1 MDSAD
6 GGLTVLE
13 GAILGVVTVLL
24 AVLAVHALAAP
35 AGPPAGLVYS
45 ALDETGGCLVVSGDV
60 YGYALASGSIGG
72 ADLWCDRPDPSR
84 MGSVSCSVR
93 LFVGDMGSVDMSRA
107 VVAVTTRDGTER
119 LGRTAEAPVRPGNWT
134 IVRMAHTVPF
144 GQADDDTLL
153 EPGEQFDL
161 LVYPSRPFAPGE
173 TFRLGITPPGGVP
186 LTVERIVPPRIT
198 PVMDLG

>member
-13 GAILGVVTVLL
+13 GVILCIVAVMVAVV
-24 AVLAVHALAAP
+24 AVHALVTPSAS
-35 AGPPAGLVYS
+35 PAGLVYS
-45 ALDETGGCLVVSGDV
+45 AIKETGNCLVVSGDL
-60 YGYALASGSIGG
+60 YGYALASGSAAGT
-72 ADLWCDRPDPSR
+72 DLWCDRPDPSR

-107 VVAVTTRDGTER
+107 AVKVATPEGIER

-134 IVRMAHTVPF
+134 IVRTGHTVPF
-144 GQADDDTLL
+144 RQADDDTLL
-153 EPGEQFDL
+153 EPGERFDL
-161 LVYPSRPFAPGE
+161 LVYPSRPLASGE
-173 TFRLGITPPGGVP
+173 SFRISIVPPGGVP
-186 LTVERIVPPRIT
+186 LTIERTVPPGIT